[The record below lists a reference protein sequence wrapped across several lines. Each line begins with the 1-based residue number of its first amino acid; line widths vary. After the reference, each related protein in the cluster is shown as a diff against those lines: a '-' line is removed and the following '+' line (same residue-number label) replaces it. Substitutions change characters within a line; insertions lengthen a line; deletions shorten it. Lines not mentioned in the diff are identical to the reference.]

1 MNCLLELRCF
11 LVFLNLTCFVTF
23 LAEMFLIEIPYFFR
37 SVKLIEALDAVR
49 NYEPETRRYWKI
61 RLTSQ

>member
-1 MNCLLELRCF
+1 MLL
-11 LVFLNLTCFVTF
+11 T
-23 LAEMFLIEIPYFFR
+23 EIPYFFR